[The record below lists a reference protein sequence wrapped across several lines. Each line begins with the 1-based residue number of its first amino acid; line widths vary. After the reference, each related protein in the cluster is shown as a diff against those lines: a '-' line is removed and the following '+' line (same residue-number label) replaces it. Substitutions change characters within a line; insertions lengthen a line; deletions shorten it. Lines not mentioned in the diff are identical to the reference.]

1 MARGVSEWVP
11 LVVLAGAIGLIIV
24 GSQGQ
29 AKSAPAPTPSP
40 APTPTPTPTPT
51 QPPLSTATPPA
62 PAPATVPCTQ
72 QVLQQGNTGSCVKTL
87 QHDLN
92 LLAAH
97 VLDVNGNP
105 VILGPFPLQED
116 GIFGPLTRQAVEGLQ
131 RAMGIKVD
139 GIVGPQ
145 TWATIQTLLTG
156 IQQQAP
162 PTPAQVT
169 NIWSQIAPAAMDLA
183 AFIAARVALLLF
195 AA

>member
-29 AKSAPAPTPSP
+29 AKTAPAPTPSP

-51 QPPLSTATPPA
+51 QPPLPTATPPA

-72 QVLQQGNTGSCVKTL
+72 QVLREGNTGSCVKTL

-131 RAMGIKVD
+131 QAMGITVD